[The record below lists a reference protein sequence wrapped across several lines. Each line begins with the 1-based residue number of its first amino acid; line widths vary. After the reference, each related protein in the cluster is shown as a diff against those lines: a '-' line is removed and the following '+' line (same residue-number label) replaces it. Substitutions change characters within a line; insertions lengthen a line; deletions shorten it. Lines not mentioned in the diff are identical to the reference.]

1 MGQPAGETSTGLEPA
16 VSKERLLNGP
26 DLDYLL
32 PGCRNVSASRE
43 FLCFEMFGE
52 SGGLN
57 MLAPQGMALLG
68 GVAFVEEKRAIEKL
82 GFESPL
88 WSACT

>member
-1 MGQPAGETSTGLEPA
+1 M
-16 VSKERLLNGP
+16 
-26 DLDYLL
+26 
-32 PGCRNVSASRE
+32 AS
-43 FLCFEMFGE
+43 LCFDMFGE

-88 WSACT
+88 WSGCT